1 MNVSVSV
8 ADLRL
13 HATGL
18 LLAVLLVAGSPA
30 RAHAQEPAAAPGVAQ
45 PAGEPVVRYGVAV
58 RMPRWV
64 SVPSWF
70 LDLFTKEN
78 VPLSTFS
85 SFGAEFIRRKGDFDI
100 VFGIG
105 YQNMSPEDGNWLGK
119 GKEASIDTDFVQF
132 RDLSMIGADVAFV
145 QRRMFNRYFG
155 MHYGAGLGLAIVR
168 GEMLRV
174 SNDFCNNANAGNEA
188 LCRPNYCPPEGCN
201 EAQHRLR
208 EGNVD
213 GGPSDPH
220 RFRDNNV
227 PGAVPI
233 LNMTLGVDLQLPE
246 LRGFEARLEGGFYN
260 AFFLG
265 LAFGYV
271 F

>member
-1 MNVSVSV
+1 MNVCLPAAS
-8 ADLRL
+8 A
-13 HATGL
+13 
-18 LLAVLLVAGSPA
+18 LALAAALVAASPA
-30 RAHAQEPAAAPGVAQ
+30 PAHAQQPAATPGVTQ
-45 PAGEPVVRYGVAV
+45 PAADSEVHYGVGV

-64 SVPSWF
+64 AVPSWF
-70 LDLFTKEN
+70 LGLFTAEN
-78 VPLSTFS
+78 VPLYTFG
-85 SFGAEFIRRKGDFDI
+85 SFGAEFLRRKGDFDI

-105 YQNMSPEDGNWLGK
+105 YQNMSPADGNWLGK
-119 GKEASIDTDFVQF
+119 GKEPSVDTDFVQF
-132 RDLSMIGADVAFV
+132 RDLSMIGVDVAFM

-155 MHYGAGLGLAIVR
+155 MHYGAGLGVAIVR

-174 SNDFCNNANAGNEA
+174 SNSDSCNRSNAGDEA
-188 LCRPNYCPPEGCN
+188 ACRPIYCPPEGCN
-201 EAQHRLR
+201 EAMHRAR

-213 GGPSDPH
+213 GGPADPH

-233 LNMTLGVDLQLPE
+233 LNMTIGVNLQLPE
-246 LRGFEARLEGGFYN
+246 LRGFEARFEGGFYN